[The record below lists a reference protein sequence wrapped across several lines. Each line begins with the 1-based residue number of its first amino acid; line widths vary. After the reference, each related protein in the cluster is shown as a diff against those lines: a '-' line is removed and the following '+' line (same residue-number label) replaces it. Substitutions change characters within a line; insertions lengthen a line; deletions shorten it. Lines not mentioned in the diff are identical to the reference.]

1 MSFAHP
7 DALLG
12 LLLVPLLL
20 IFYMWRAQHQRRVV
34 SSTWLWQE
42 ALARF
47 THHPTRRL
55 PLREPLLLLQILA
68 TLVLTALLAGPA
80 LVRPARVHRI
90 VVLDG
95 SAAMAATDVGPS
107 RYVAA
112 IRRARALLDGR
123 GDDQTISLVLAGPQ
137 ARLLGQAPG
146 GAALGAVLDRLPAPG
161 GPADL
166 SGAATMVR
174 GLAAAAGQG
183 SPEVLFLASAQTPAM
198 ALAGLPVRTERF
210 GGALDDQGID
220 RFSVRCAADGTSCQA
235 FARVRNSAPRAVA
248 DTFAVAADG
257 RALGRQALQLAAGGS
272 LELDFAVP
280 ASARTLE
287 ATLLRPDALAADN
300 TAWALVPVA
309 PLLHAVLASDNPGP
323 IMRTLRRVP
332 GLSVQVV
339 ATSQFQDSVAAGL
352 DLAILDGIAPDLPPA
367 PTLFLNPPADNTVLP
382 LQPSSATLSVGQTDP
397 SDPLLAG
404 LDLSRL
410 AVTGHRA
417 TVPDWLQVAADGP
430 GGAVVLHGTTGGQ
443 RMAFLPWTTAGSAAA
458 QDPTYPLLLERL
470 VRWLAPLPPATVA
483 PGALVTVPASVGSV
497 RDPAGSVLQ
506 GPLVVA
512 ALPGLY
518 RVEAGSGAYPGGTP
532 LFTVPPVAPGQAI
545 LVSAAPLIRIRAPGG
560 SGLPLA
566 LWPPVLVAALLAL
579 AAEWWFYARKT

>member
-7 DALLG
+7 YALLG

-20 IFYMWRAQHQRRVV
+20 VFYMWRAQHQRRVV

-55 PLREPLLLLQILA
+55 PLREPLLLLQILGA
-68 TLVLTALLAGPA
+68 LVLTALLAGPT
-80 LVRPARVHRI
+80 LIRPARMHRI

-95 SAAMAATDVGPS
+95 SVAMAATDVGPS
-107 RYVAA
+107 RFVAA
-112 IRRARALLDGR
+112 TRRARALLDGR
-123 GDDQTISLVLAGPQ
+123 GDDQTISLVLASPQ

-146 GAALGAVLDRLPAPG
+146 GADLGAALGRLPAPG

-166 SGAATMVR
+166 AGAATLVR

-183 SPEVLFLASAQTPAM
+183 SPEVTFLASAQTPALV
-198 ALAGLPVRTERF
+198 LAGLPVRTERF
-210 GGALDDQGID
+210 GGALDDQGIES
-220 RFSVRCAADGTSCQA
+220 FGVRCAEEGTSCQA
-235 FARVRNSAPRAVA
+235 FARVRNSASRPVA
-248 DTFAVAADG
+248 DTLTVAADG
-257 RALGRQALQLAAGGS
+257 RALGRQPLQLAAGGA
-272 LELDFAVP
+272 LDLDFSVP
-280 ASARTLE
+280 AGARALQ

-300 TAWALVPVA
+300 TAWAIVPVA
-309 PLLHAVLASDNPGP
+309 PLLHAVLASDNPNP
-323 IMRTLRRVP
+323 ILRTLRGVP

-382 LQPSSATLSVGQTDP
+382 LQAQSATLSVSQTDP
-397 SDPLLAG
+397 ADALLAG

-417 TVPDWLQVAADGP
+417 TVPDWLLVAAYGP
-430 GGAVVLHGTTGGQ
+430 SGAVVLHGITGGQ
-443 RMAFLPWTTAGSAAA
+443 RVAFLPWTTVGSAAT
-458 QDPTYPLLLERL
+458 QDPAYPLLLERL
-470 VRWLAPLPPATVA
+470 VRWLAPAPPATVA
-483 PGALVTVPASVGSV
+483 SGAFIALPASVGSV
-497 RDPAGSVLQ
+497 RDPLGGVLQ
-506 GPLVVA
+506 GPLVVPGQ
-512 ALPGLY
+512 PGLY
-518 RVEAGSGAYPGGTP
+518 RVEAGSSAYPAGTP
-532 LFTVPPVAPGQAI
+532 LFSVP
-545 LVSAAPLIRIRAPGG
+545 AAAPGG
-560 SGLPLA
+560 AILPPVTPAIPPRAGGAGNLPLA

-579 AAEWWFYARKT
+579 AVEWWFYARKT

>member
-20 IFYMWRAQHQRRVV
+20 VFYMWRAQHQRRVV

-68 TLVLTALLAGPA
+68 TLVLTALLAGPT
-80 LVRPARVHRI
+80 LGRPARMHRI
-90 VVLDG
+90 VVLD
-95 SAAMAATDVGPS
+95 SSMAMAAADVSPS
-107 RYVAA
+107 RFVAA
-112 IRRARALLDGR
+112 TRRARALLDGR

-137 ARLLGQAPG
+137 ARLLGHAPG
-146 GAALGAVLDRLPAPG
+146 GTDLGAALDRLPVPG

-166 SGAATMVR
+166 AGAATLVR
-174 GLAAAAGQG
+174 GLAAAGGQG
-183 SPEVLFLASAQTPAM
+183 APEVTFLASAQTPAL
-198 ALAGLPVRTERF
+198 ALVGLPVRIERF
-210 GGALDDQGID
+210 GGALDDQRID
-220 RFSVRCAADGTSCQA
+220 HFSVRCAVDGSSCQA
-235 FARVRNSAPRAVA
+235 FARVSNTAPRSVA
-248 DTFAVAADG
+248 DTFSVAADG
-257 RALGRQALQLAAGGS
+257 RVLGRQILQLAAGGS

-280 ASARTLE
+280 AGARALE

-300 TAWALVPVA
+300 AAWAIVPVA
-309 PLLHAVLASDNPGP
+309 PPLHAVLASDAPGL
-323 IMRTLRRVP
+323 ILRALRGVP

-367 PTLFLNPPADNTVLP
+367 PTLFLNPPVDNTLLS
-382 LQPSSATLSVGQTDP
+382 LQARSATLSVAQTDP
-397 SDPLLAG
+397 TDPLLAG

-417 TVPDWLQVAADGP
+417 DEPDWLQVAADGP
-430 GGAVVLHGTTGGQ
+430 SGPVVLHGITGGQ
-443 RMAFLPWTTAGSAAA
+443 RVAFLPWSTTGSAAA
-458 QDPTYPLLLERL
+458 QDPAYPLLLERL

-483 PGALVTVPASVGSV
+483 LGALVTVPASVGSV
-497 RDPAGSVLQ
+497 RDPVGSVLQ
-506 GPLVVA
+506 GPLVTAGRV
-512 ALPGLY
+512 GLY
-518 RVEAGSGAYPGGTP
+518 RVDVGSEAYSKGTP
-532 LFTVPPVAPGQAI
+532 LFSVSPAGPGEAILAPVAP
-545 LVSAAPLIRIRAPGG
+545 LVRTGSPDGG
-560 SGLPLA
+560 RLPLV

-579 AAEWWFYARKT
+579 AVEWWFYARKT